1 MRFPVFVSAPNCL
14 SPQQR
19 EVYDFILGELT
30 RHSMEPYTLG
40 QSHHPTQSPLHEVAV
55 MARHV
60 CGGVILGFEQ
70 FCATTGVSKPG
81 TDRES
86 TVGSPAYFPTPW
98 NQLEA
103 GILYTVGVPLL
114 ILRERSITGGIFDQ
128 GVSRW
133 FTHELPP
140 ADELEQHRHKIG
152 SVIADWR
159 SKVSE
164 RFYAIA

>member
-1 MRFPVFVSAPNCL
+1 MRFPVFVSTPNCL
-14 SPQQR
+14 SPKQQ
-19 EVYDFILGELT
+19 EVYDFVLAELS
-30 RHSMEPYTLG
+30 RHSLEPYTLG
-40 QSHHPTQSPLHEVAV
+40 QNHQPTQSPLHEVMV

-70 FCATTGVSKPG
+70 FCATDGVSKPG
-81 TDRES
+81 TVRE
-86 TVGSPAYFPTPW
+86 TKLGTPAFFPSPW

-133 FTHELPP
+133 FTHTLPRSE
-140 ADELEQHRHKIG
+140 ELEQQRSVLS

-159 SKVSE
+159 AKVTE
-164 RFYAIA
+164 RFYSIA

>member
-1 MRFPVFVSAPNCL
+1 MRFPVFVSTPNCL
-14 SPQQR
+14 SPKQQA
-19 EVYDFILGELT
+19 VYDFILAELSQ
-30 RHSMEPYTLG
+30 HSLEPYTLG
-40 QSHHPTQSPLHEVAV
+40 QSHQPTQSPLHEVMI

-70 FCATTGVSKPG
+70 FCATAGVSKPG

-86 TVGSPAYFPTPW
+86 KLGSPTYFPTPW

-103 GILYTVGVPLL
+103 GVLYTVGVPLL
-114 ILRERSITGGIFDQ
+114 ILREPSIAGGIFDQ

-133 FTHELPP
+133 FTHTLPGAEEL
-140 ADELEQHRHKIG
+140 DHHRVVIS

-159 SKVSE
+159 GKVTE
-164 RFYAIA
+164 RFYSIT

>member
-1 MRFPVFVSAPNCL
+1 MRFPVFVSTPNCL
-14 SPQQR
+14 SPKQQI
-19 EVYDFILGELT
+19 VYDFILAELS
-30 RHSMEPYTLG
+30 RNGLESCTLG
-40 QSHHPTQSPLHEVAV
+40 QSHHPTQSPLHEVMV

-70 FCATTGVSKPG
+70 FCATDGLNKPG
-81 TDRES
+81 TKREAKLQAP
-86 TVGSPAYFPTPW
+86 TYFPTPW

-114 ILRERSITGGIFDQ
+114 ILRERTINGGIFDQ

-133 FTHELPP
+133 FTHQLPH
-140 ADELEQHRHKIG
+140 ADELDQQRPIIS

-159 SKVSE
+159 GKVSE

>member
-1 MRFPVFVSAPNCL
+1 MRFPIFVSTPNCL
-14 SPQQR
+14 SPKQR
-19 EVYDFILGELT
+19 EVYDYILGELA

-40 QSHHPTQSPLHEVAV
+40 QSHHPTQSPLHEVVV

-70 FCATTGVSKPG
+70 FCATDGVSKPG

-86 TVGSPAYFPTPW
+86 KLGSPAFFPTPW

-114 ILRERSITGGIFDQ
+114 IFRERSITGGIFDQ
-128 GVSRW
+128 GVCRW
-133 FTHELPP
+133 FTHTLPR
-140 ADELEQHRHKIG
+140 AEELEQHRPTIS

-159 SKVSE
+159 GKVSE